1 MKTIIK
7 GSREFTKAEKYMLM
21 LSPQIKSGK
30 SLEDGEKFTVRD
42 YLIFQDEK
50 EDGTVAE
57 IMSIM
62 TTDKKVYS
70 FQSPTF
76 RRSIEE
82 IWEVMDGEPFTAVK
96 VSGKTRSDRDYIN
109 CYLDT
114 EGLV

>member
-7 GSREFTKAEKYMLM
+7 GSREFSKVEKYMLM

-30 SLEDGEKFTVRD
+30 SLEDGEKFTVKD
-42 YLIFQDEK
+42 YIVFQDEK

-57 IMSIM
+57 IMSIL
-62 TTDKKVYS
+62 TIDNKVYS

-82 IWEVMDGEPFTAVK
+82 IWGVMDGEPFTAVK
-96 VSGKTRSDRDYIN
+96 TSGKTRSDRDYIN

-114 EGLV
+114 ETTV